1 MRAYLLAMGLTAL
14 FLGLPLFFAGY
25 VHIGCT
31 VSTSEGTTQ
40 FSNCS
45 GANSLEFGGGLLVV
59 AALVL
64 FGASFVPNEQSRYK

>member
-1 MRAYLLAMGLTAL
+1 LGAYLLAFALTAVI
-14 FLGLPLFFAGY
+14 LGLPLFFAGY

-31 VSTSEGTTQ
+31 VSTSGGQTE

-45 GANSLEFGGGLLVV
+45 GANSLEFGGAVLVV

-64 FGASFVPNEQSRYK
+64 FAASFVPNDKSRYK

>member
-1 MRAYLLAMGLTAL
+1 MRAYLLAFALTAF

-31 VSTSEGTTQ
+31 VSTEGGQTT

-45 GANSLEFGGGLLVV
+45 GANSLEFGGAVLLV
-59 AALVL
+59 AAVVLLV
-64 FGASFVPNEQSRYK
+64 ASFVPNDQSRYS